1 MGGRGFIDLVLPIII
16 FAISDSIGPN
26 NSLPHI
32 SVEVL
37 VRSAFDLARGKVGG
51 DLSNMWDTDI
61 GIMLWK
67 LVFSPHFREL
77 CGVDGSEKDGSVPKH
92 PNSRC
97 SSMNFL
103 DMCVEY
109 EFKWR
114 DVNQRLD
121 SSTGICNVFEDA
133 RDTAIMHIS
142 LAKQLDN
149 FVKFL
154 SVIEHYKR
162 LSNVA
167 GDVAMY
173 YLRTSLQ
180 HLLLELELTIGQ
192 VDQLAS
198 CMMEEVMRTVT
209 SIKLNRLPTHGM
221 GRTNLWIKRLQHI
234 DMRALKASHTAF
246 IEAVQALRFLTVE
259 ARLPQ
264 IQDTFLDSIKEVSE
278 LSVALEFSSR
288 CAVPPPLPLS
298 VMNHSFENK
307 DENQTTPSCVS
318 LSASAKPLPEVHEA
332 EFPPV
337 ALSSPVVLHPS
348 VTTSDNSTP
357 LHPGVWQNPSLSAA
371 CPSAP
376 SETNASVTMSAPSEI
391 TASTHMPEEPPPFRS
406 SGRSSTVT
414 DQRPVTPEEENRFY
428 DSLYGLLVPL
438 FVGQYLPD
446 EQTSGLLLRA
456 KDVSFETLQWIKSTE
471 KQVDSQAALCRM
483 CRLVV
488 HAQVHCSDLEQLRR
502 ARGVNPNS
510 LPRLN
515 GINWTGK
522 KLQVTDPVF
531 GLVM

>member
-1 MGGRGFIDLVLPIII
+1 M
-16 FAISDSIGPN
+16 S
-26 NSLPHI
+26 
-32 SVEVL
+32 
-37 VRSAFDLARGKVGG
+37 
-51 DLSNMWDTDI
+51 
-61 GIMLWK
+61 
-67 LVFSPHFREL
+67 
-77 CGVDGSEKDGSVPKH
+77 
-92 PNSRC
+92 
-97 SSMNFL
+97 FL

-114 DVNQRLD
+114 DVNQRLG

-133 RDTAIMHIS
+133 RETAIMHIS

-154 SVIEHYKR
+154 SVVEHYKG

-192 VDQLAS
+192 IDQLAS

-209 SIKLNRLPTHGM
+209 SIKLNGLPTQGM
-221 GRTNLWIKRLQHI
+221 GRTNLWIERLQHI
-234 DMRALKASHTAF
+234 DMRALRASHTAF

-264 IQDTFLDSIKEVSE
+264 IQETFLDNIQEVSE
-278 LSVALEFSSR
+278 LSLAVEFSSR

-298 VMNHSFENK
+298 VMNHSSENK
-307 DENQTTPSCVS
+307 DENQTTPLCLS
-318 LSASAKPLPEVHEA
+318 LSAEAKPLPEAHAA

-337 ALSSPVVLHPS
+337 ALSSPVVLQPS
-348 VTTSDNSTP
+348 ATTLDNSTP
-357 LHPGVWQNPSLSAA
+357 LPPVVQQNPSLSAA

-376 SETNASVTMSAPSEI
+376 SETNASTTTSAPSG
-391 TASTHMPEEPPPFRS
+391 TAASTHMPEEPPPSKESPPSEEPPPSRS
-406 SGRSSTVT
+406 SSRPSTVT
-414 DQRPVTPEEENRFY
+414 DQAPVTPEEENRFY
-428 DSLYGLLVPL
+428 ASLYGLLVPL

-456 KDVSFETLQWIKSTE
+456 KDVSFEALQWIKSTE

-488 HAQVHCSDLEQLRR
+488 HAQVHCSNLEQLRR
-502 ARGVNPNS
+502 ARGVIPNS